1 MSPVLS
7 EGELMVTTKGGFKKV
22 QAEENN
28 EEKKSSDSEMI
39 LLAAKMR
46 AKVKLTCKTCGKFLQ
61 NELEAKRHIHV
72 QFEGVRN
79 QMKLPGK
86 RKCVVLK
93 ERTFTEEEIHS
104 RTGFRLVTRLA
115 DSSEAKVQGCESEG
129 GSGQM
134 AELSKTH
141 KSTTSPQQTERV
153 VSFQEVSLVQET
165 SPQTSP
171 QQTPNPVSSQN
182 PSLSQE
188 NIPLTDIEEMT
199 LGSQKDDK
207 EMKPSIKEELESQ
220 DNKKDL
226 KARHAL
232 VSPGVELGF
241 CSSSLPSSEVH
252 ERRKPMSETMGN
264 SSEEVI
270 AEQFK
275 EHIVAQA
282 LAEPNE
288 QQRKRFTS
296 PVAGSSKD
304 VTAGLYLEKLLEFEA
319 EERRKQEEEDA
330 LLAKRLQEESDL
342 ETRPFFFPDRPG
354 NTPTGPKTTLPKQS
368 SVPSLSG
375 SPRSCGGRHRT
386 LGCKKCKGCL
396 ATNCGRCA
404 NCKDMP
410 RSDILHNRIVG
421 WSDMP

>member
-1 MSPVLS
+1 
-7 EGELMVTTKGGFKKV
+7 
-22 QAEENN
+22 
-28 EEKKSSDSEMI
+28 
-39 LLAAKMR
+39 
-46 AKVKLTCKTCGKFLQ
+46 
-61 NELEAKRHIHV
+61 
-72 QFEGVRN
+72 
-79 QMKLPGK
+79 
-86 RKCVVLK
+86 
-93 ERTFTEEEIHS
+93 
-104 RTGFRLVTRLA
+104 
-115 DSSEAKVQGCESEG
+115 
-129 GSGQM
+129 
-134 AELSKTH
+134 
-141 KSTTSPQQTERV
+141 
-153 VSFQEVSLVQET
+153 
-165 SPQTSP
+165 
-171 QQTPNPVSSQN
+171 
-182 PSLSQE
+182 
-188 NIPLTDIEEMT
+188 
-199 LGSQKDDK
+199 
-207 EMKPSIKEELESQ
+207 MKPCIKEELERQ
-220 DNKKDL
+220 ENNTDL
-226 KARHAL
+226 EARHAL
-232 VSPGVELGF
+232 VSPGVEFGF

-252 ERRKPMSETMGN
+252 ERRKPISETMGN

-275 EHIVAQA
+275 EHIVAHA
-282 LAEPNE
+282 LAEPNQ

-342 ETRPFFFPDRPG
+342 ETRPFLFPDRPG

-410 RSDILHNRIVG
+410 RSDISHNRIVG